1 MCITKRCD
9 HESFG
14 AEFNFLYEQQLFHCI
29 YSMLIPGGLRR
40 MTCWANV
47 YVLED
52 LLIIYYY
59 LIWMHLFSLK
69 FSPAMVKCLNIY
81 VALS

>member
-1 MCITKRCD
+1 
-9 HESFG
+9 
-14 AEFNFLYEQQLFHCI
+14 
-29 YSMLIPGGLRR
+29 MLIPGGLRR